1 MRATGAF
8 ELHLQPAAEAR
19 PMRISVA
26 LVGAQP
32 DERGTI
38 HMTPDCM
45 TLDDLEACINVLQ
58 DELDFLRVHARRAFT
73 GAHGHA

>member
-1 MRATGAF
+1 MREAGAF
-8 ELHLQPAAEAR
+8 ELHVHPASEAR
-19 PMRISVA
+19 PMRVSVA

-45 TLDDLEACINVLQ
+45 TLDALEACLSVLQ
-58 DELDFLRVHARRAFT
+58 DELDLLRVHARRAFT
-73 GAHGHA
+73 GAGGHA